1 MPDLMKILLLL
12 LLGLV
17 VLVFFSERNPIKL
30 SAEQQGRMGKWFMI
44 LIGLILIASAVKSCT

>member
-12 LLGLV
+12 FVGLII
-17 VLVFFSERNPIKL
+17 LIGFSERNPIKL
-30 SAEQQGRMGKWFMI
+30 SSEQQAKMGKWFMI